1 MGSKPRP
8 SERVSSAAWRGVS
21 SATWSEASPTS
32 GKRFVSASAR
42 ELAPGSVTRYRVL
55 RRSIMGAI
63 IFVGVLTALLV
74 IPQVRAVAGGLL
86 ASSAI
91 LGLVIGLAAQRTLS
105 NFVAGVM
112 IGLAQPIRL
121 GDRISVTEGEGVVE
135 EIGLVYTRIRQDD
148 ETRLVIPNE
157 RLAADTIKNSTIA
170 SRETLAEVTV
180 PVPRDK
186 DLQAVVDVL
195 RAETNPTELL
205 VTALDAEASV
215 TLRSWAENEAEARRL
230 ESYLRLRAHSRL
242 REAGVYA

>member
-1 MGSKPRP
+1 MSN
-8 SERVSSAAWRGVS
+8 VSDVDWGRLITVAIVIAVTVTV
-21 SATWSEASPTS
+21 AKLVDMQMA
-32 GKRFVSASAR
+32 KR

-63 IFVGVLTALLV
+63 VFVGILTALLV
-74 IPQVRAVAGGLL
+74 IPQVRAIAGGLL

-91 LGLVIGLAAQRTLS
+91 IGLVIGLAAQRTLS

-112 IGLAQPIRL
+112 IGLAQPIRI
-121 GDRISVTEGEGVVE
+121 GDRVAVNEGEGVVE

-148 ETRLVIPNE
+148 QTRLVIPNE

-170 SRETLAEVTV
+170 SRETLAEVNV

-186 DLQAVVDVL
+186 DLQEVVDLL

-205 VTALDAEASV
+205 VTALDAEAIV

-230 ESYLRLRAHSRL
+230 ESYLRLRAQSRL
-242 REAGVYA
+242 RAAGVYA

>member
-1 MGSKPRP
+1 MSNVTDMDWGRLITVAIVIAVTVVVAKLVDMQMAR
-8 SERVSSAAWRGVS
+8 
-21 SATWSEASPTS
+21 
-32 GKRFVSASAR
+32 R

-63 IFVGVLTALLV
+63 VFVGILTALLV

-91 LGLVIGLAAQRTLS
+91 IGLVIGLAAQRTLS

-112 IGLAQPIRL
+112 IGLAQPIRI
-121 GDRISVTEGEGVVE
+121 GDRIAVVDGEGVVE

-186 DLQAVVDVL
+186 DLQEVVDLL
-195 RAETNPTELL
+195 RAETNPREIL
-205 VTALDAEASV
+205 VTALEDEAVV
-215 TLRSWAENEAEARRL
+215 TLRSWAESDAEARRL
-230 ESYLRLRAHSRL
+230 ESYLRLRAQARL
-242 REAGVYA
+242 RAAGVYA

>member
-1 MGSKPRP
+1 MSNVTDMDWGRLITVAIVIAVTVVVAKLVDVQMAR
-8 SERVSSAAWRGVS
+8 
-21 SATWSEASPTS
+21 
-32 GKRFVSASAR
+32 R

-63 IFVGVLTALLV
+63 VFVGILTALLV

-91 LGLVIGLAAQRTLS
+91 IGLVIGLAAQRTLS

-112 IGLAQPIRL
+112 IGLAQPIRI
-121 GDRISVTEGEGVVE
+121 GDRIAVVDGEGVVE

-186 DLQAVVDVL
+186 DLQEVVDLL
-195 RAETNPTELL
+195 RAETNPREIL
-205 VTALDAEASV
+205 VTALEDEAVV
-215 TLRSWAENEAEARRL
+215 TLRSWAESDAEARRL
-230 ESYLRLRAHSRL
+230 ESYLRLRAQARL
-242 REAGVYA
+242 RAAGVYA

>member
-1 MGSKPRP
+1 MSN
-8 SERVSSAAWRGVS
+8 VSDVEWGRLITVAIVIAVTVTV
-21 SATWSEASPTS
+21 AKLVDMQMA
-32 GKRFVSASAR
+32 KR

-63 IFVGVLTALLV
+63 VFVGILTALLV
-74 IPQVRAVAGGLL
+74 IPQVRAIAGGLL

-91 LGLVIGLAAQRTLS
+91 IGLVIGLAAQRTLS

-112 IGLAQPIRL
+112 IGLAQPIRI
-121 GDRISVTEGEGVVE
+121 GDRVAVNEGEGVVE

-148 ETRLVIPNE
+148 QTRLVIPNE

-170 SRETLAEVTV
+170 SRETLAEVNV

-186 DLQAVVDVL
+186 DLQEVVDLL

-205 VTALDAEASV
+205 VTALDAEAIV

-230 ESYLRLRAHSRL
+230 ESYLRLRAQSRL
-242 REAGVYA
+242 RAAGVYA